1 MEEKFIYDDLD
12 AVLSFAKEIK
22 NLFVFKGISDSGRL
36 LYSIE
41 YCLPATLNFEENTN
55 VFKKMSDNYMTDFK
69 EKIDSLVT
77 DLEVEKNETGEGEE
91 CKKLSKIFGDD
102 FPVPE
107 KKSAAKQQMNYIP
120 SVSSSG
126 VF

>member
-1 MEEKFIYDDLD
+1 
-12 AVLSFAKEIK
+12 
-22 NLFVFKGISDSGRL
+22 
-36 LYSIE
+36 
-41 YCLPATLNFEENTN
+41 
-55 VFKKMSDNYMTDFK
+55 MSDNYMTDFK

-77 DLEVEKNETGEGEE
+77 DLEAVKNETDEVEQ